1 MKNQSI
7 ILTIIL
13 GIISLTSCNNNKK
26 QVNPTNN
33 NSIIRSITWE
43 TPTIYLNPFDHVYL
57 SEIDYVKNC
66 KNNKTGTFY
75 SKRFVTRNS
84 SMGYFND
91 VKDTIDINTYIIT
104 ISPDPNSSK
113 RYIVTR
119 TGVSHEKTI
128 IQNIQIDRKEQSL
141 IKYKDTI
148 YKGTDLSG
156 NIF

>member
-1 MKNQSI
+1 MKYKSI

-33 NSIIRSITWE
+33 NTIIEEPIIWK
-43 TPTIYLNPFDHVYL
+43 TPTTYLNSSYYTYF

-66 KNNKTGTFY
+66 KNNKTGSFV
-75 SKRFVTRNS
+75 SKQFL
-84 SMGYFND
+84 
-91 VKDTIDINTYIIT
+91 KDTFTDSVDINTYIIT

-113 RYIVTR
+113 KYK
-119 TGVSHEKTI
+119 VSQRGLSYEKTI
-128 IQNIQIDRKEQSL
+128 IQNIQVARESQSL
-141 IKYKDTI
+141 IKYKDTV
-148 YKGTDLSG
+148 YQSTGLSG